1 MLHFLK
7 REMYF
12 FYIYLFHINSAVL
25 SRLVGTLR
33 VFVGICSL
41 HAVDKYNFTE
51 KGSILSQQCFR
62 KRTSLDATFVRKK
75 KLPESKEIGL
85 YL

>member
-1 MLHFLK
+1 MLHF
-7 REMYF
+7 
-12 FYIYLFHINSAVL
+12 YINLFHINSAVL

-41 HAVDKYNFTE
+41 HAVAKYNVTE
-51 KGSILSQQCFR
+51 KGSILSQQRFR
-62 KRTSLDATFVRKK
+62 KRTNLDAAFVRKE
-75 KLPESKEIGL
+75 KLPESKELGV